1 MPMARAAAAA
11 VLLVTSI
18 CLMAVASFI
27 AYPILSEVNG
37 TRQPSDQYPDS
48 SFRSHFFAIWREHE
62 RAFPSSRRRTQF
74 IACFLAAVV
83 CLITSVVIALL

>member
-1 MPMARAAAAA
+1 MPIGRTVAA
-11 VLLVTSI
+11 VLFLISIGLMVT
-18 CLMAVASFI
+18 ANFV
-27 AYPILSEVNG
+27 AYPMLKEVNG
-37 TRQPSDQYPDS
+37 TRQPSHKYPDS
-48 SFRSHFFAIWREHE
+48 SFRSRFFEIWREHE